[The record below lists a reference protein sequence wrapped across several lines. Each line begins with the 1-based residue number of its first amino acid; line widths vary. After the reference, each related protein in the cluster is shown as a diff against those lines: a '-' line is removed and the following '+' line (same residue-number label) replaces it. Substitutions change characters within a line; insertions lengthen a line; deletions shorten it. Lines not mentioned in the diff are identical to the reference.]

1 MEASVLMKASWTAS
15 TTGRRDRRRVRTREA
30 LVAAA
35 RTVMARKGVAPTT
48 IADITEE
55 ADVGF
60 GTFYNYFTS
69 KEEIVRAVVAASGDA
84 LGDAIDRYGA
94 DLDVAEAVSVGIRTL
109 LRRVEDDQAWAWFVA
124 RLGHSSHDMLS
135 GLTKR
140 LLRDVKRGHRAG
152 RFTVAGG
159 PTLGLV
165 VAGAVLSVLR
175 ARLEGV
181 VGPEADRELAAHVL
195 ALLGVPRDDAAKIA
209 RRPLPAITTP

>member
-1 MEASVLMKASWTAS
+1 M
-15 TTGRRDRRRVRTREA
+15 
-30 LVAAA
+30 AAA
-35 RTVMARKGVAPTT
+35 RTVMARKGVEPTT

-69 KEEIVRAVVAASGDA
+69 KDEIVRAVVAASGDA
-84 LGDAIDRYGA
+84 LGDAIDRHGA
-94 DLDVAEAVSVGIRTL
+94 SIDVAEAVSIGVRTL
-109 LRRVEDDQAWAWFVA
+109 LRRVDDDQAWAWFVA
-124 RLGHSSHDMLS
+124 RLGHSSHDLLS

-152 RFTVAGG
+152 RFSVAGG

-195 ALLGVPRDDAAKIA
+195 AMLGVPRDEATQIA
-209 RRPLPAITTP
+209 RRPLPPLAPTDD

>member
-1 MEASVLMKASWTAS
+1 MMASSEP
-15 TTGRRDRRRVRTREA
+15 TGPVRRHDRRRHRTRAA

-35 RTVMARKGVAPTT
+35 RAVMARKGVEATT

-60 GTFYNYFTS
+60 GTFYNYFES
-69 KEEIVRAVVAASGDA
+69 KDEIVRAVVAASGDA
-84 LGDAIDRYGA
+84 LGSTIDRYGA
-94 DLDVAEAVSVGIRTL
+94 DLDVAEAVAVGIRTL
-109 LRRVEDDQAWAWFVA
+109 LRRVDDDPVWAWFVA
-124 RLGHSSHDMLS
+124 RLGHSSHDLLS

-152 RFTVAGG
+152 RFSVAAS

-181 VGPEADRELAAHVL
+181 VGREADHEVVAHVL
-195 ALLGVPRDDAAKIA
+195 ALLGVPRDEAAQIA
-209 RRPLPAITTP
+209 RRPLPAITPTND